1 MNNYLLTFIE
11 EYFVDISMDSG
22 TVVVLVAVNVSMV
35 VSSLFISVDS
45 VCLCVSCN
53 RSIVSF

>member
-11 EYFVDISMDSG
+11 VYFVDISMDSG

-35 VSSLFISVDS
+35 IVFIEFLSNQFIPVIGQH
-45 VCLCVSCN
+45 CQ
-53 RSIVSF
+53 